1 MSKRT
6 TIGNNPLDAVVPQSV
21 ATQDAPAETA
31 AKQPA
36 SKPPK
41 SSASGGA
48 PVSAVQVARPA
59 DAQPLA
65 AEKTAKERLT
75 VHLPV
80 DLIDRVKNAVYWTP
94 GLTLAALAEDA
105 LRARVEDLETDRG
118 EAFPARPEPLKG
130 GRPLK

>member
-21 ATQDAPAETA
+21 ATQDTPAETA
-31 AKQPA
+31 ARQPA
-36 SKPPK
+36 SKRPK
-41 SSASGGA
+41 SSASGVA
-48 PVSAVQVARPA
+48 SVTAAQVVESADTQPPA
-59 DAQPLA
+59 G
-65 AEKTAKERLT
+65 EKTAKERLT

-105 LRARVEDLETDRG
+105 LRARVEGMEAERG
-118 EAFPARPEPLKG
+118 EAFPARTEPLKG

>member
-21 ATQDAPAETA
+21 AAQDAPAETA
-31 AKQPA
+31 AKQPV

-41 SSASGGA
+41 SSASGVA
-48 PVSAVQVARPA
+48 PVSAVQVAKPA
-59 DAQPLA
+59 DTQPLA
-65 AEKTAKERLT
+65 AEKMTKERLT

-105 LRARVEDLETDRG
+105 LRARVEGLETDRG